1 MSSEDPSYLSETT
14 DVREAH
20 RFDVERLR
28 GYLEGRLDGL
38 NGGRDGRDFSVRQF
52 KGGQSNPTFL
62 VGSGERRWVLRK
74 KPPGV
79 LLPSAHQIERE
90 HRILAALSATD
101 VPVPRVDLLCEDP
114 SVIGTPFFMMDHVAG
129 RVFRGALLPGH
140 DPDDRRA
147 IYHAMADTLAA
158 LHRVDFRALGLD
170 DFGKS
175 GSYMARQISRWSKQ
189 YEASKT
195 EEIDAMARLASWL
208 VEHLPEGD
216 ETTIA
221 HGDYRLENLIFHPT
235 EPRVL
240 SVLDWELSTLGHP
253 LADLGYNCMPYH
265 LPSETLNG
273 GFVGRDLAA
282 LGIPS
287 EKEYVARY
295 CERVGRPIPPDFD
308 YYVAFALF
316 RSAAILQGVYRRA
329 QGGNASSEESF
340 KVKPMV
346 PIIAAEAWRI
356 AERCA
361 APVR

>member
-1 MSSEDPSYLSETT
+1 MPASEEPSYLAETT
-14 DVREAH
+14 EIREAH

-28 GYLEGRLDGL
+28 GYLQGRLAGL
-38 NGGRDGRDFSVRQF
+38 VEAGGDFSVRQF

-62 VGSGERRWVLRK
+62 VRSGERRWVMRK

-90 HRILAALSATD
+90 YRIFKALAATD

-114 SVIGTPFFMMDHVAG
+114 DVIGTPFFMMDHVDG
-129 RVFRGALLPGH
+129 RVFRVALLPNM
-140 DPDDRRA
+140 DPGARRA
-147 IYHAMADTLAA
+147 FYDTMADTLAA
-158 LHRVDFRALGLD
+158 LHRVDFGALGLD

-175 GSYMARQISRWSKQ
+175 GNYMARQVSRWSKQ

-195 EEIDAMARLASWL
+195 DDIDAMARLAPWL
-208 VEHLPEGD
+208 VEHLPASD

-221 HGDYRLENLIFHPT
+221 HGDYRLENLIFHQT
-235 EPRVL
+235 EPKVL
-240 SVLDWELSTLGHP
+240 AVLDWELSTLGHP

-273 GFVGRDLAA
+273 GFARRDLAS

-287 EKEYVARY
+287 EAEYVARY
-295 CERVGRPIPPDFD
+295 CERAGRPVPPDFD

-329 QGGNASSEESF
+329 LDGNASSQQSINM
-340 KVKPMV
+340 KPMV
-346 PIIAAEAWRI
+346 PIIATEAWKI
-356 AERCA
+356 AERGIG
-361 APVR
+361 PR